1 MAFALAYRMHPQI
14 ITTRECCYGEISIQN
29 GDSTVQVT
37 SDYVAL
43 RKTTGTNQ
51 SDKDIQTN
59 SIADEFC
66 SITIPGMKLIN
77 LTLKRCMFS

>member
-1 MAFALAYRMHPQI
+1 MSFFQTYGMQIKI
-14 ITTRECCYGEISIQN
+14 ITTRECCDGEISIQN

-51 SDKDIQTN
+51 SDKDTNDIKTN

-66 SITIPGMKLIN
+66 SITIPGMKLILLCN
-77 LTLKRCMFS
+77 G